1 MYFNCMKE
9 MLKNEQSII
18 FFCMDYPLK
27 MLIHHF
33 FLFIHKSALFFMN
46 TMTLHVCSVRDFKM
60 WSMEA
65 STWLILSHYGLVYL
79 LLIK

>member
-1 MYFNCMKE
+1 
-9 MLKNEQSII
+9 
-18 FFCMDYPLK
+18 MDYPLK

-65 STWLILSHYGLVYL
+65 STWLILWFSLSFAYQ
-79 LLIK
+79 IKLCQKSRMHEFDKDTWTQSMF